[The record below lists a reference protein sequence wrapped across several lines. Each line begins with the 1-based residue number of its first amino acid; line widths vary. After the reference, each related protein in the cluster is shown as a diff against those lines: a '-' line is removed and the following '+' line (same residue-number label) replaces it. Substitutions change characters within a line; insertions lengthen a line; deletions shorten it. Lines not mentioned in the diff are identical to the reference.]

1 MAFLGHSST
10 KLVFQ
15 DRATGIS
22 YIAAAFFD
30 TSQEVVVCDFLCGTV
45 RIAQLRSAKLFEE
58 YETPTEAF
66 KQHLKK
72 LLEKYHD
79 LKHCDGPC
87 NG

>member
-1 MAFLGHSST
+1 MAEQGHSST

-15 DRATGIS
+15 DPTTGSS
-22 YIAAAFFD
+22 YTAAAFFD
-30 TSQEVVVCDFLCGTV
+30 TTQEVVVCDFLCGTA

-79 LKHCDGPC
+79 LKHCDGPR

>member
-15 DRATGIS
+15 DPTTGDT
-22 YIAAAFFD
+22 YTAAALFD
-30 TSQEVVVCDFLCGTV
+30 TSREVVVCDFLCGTV
-45 RIAQLRSAKLFEE
+45 RTAQLHSTKLFEE
-58 YETPTEAF
+58 FETPTEAF

-72 LLEKYHD
+72 LLENYHD

-87 NG
+87 DG